1 MSFKETER
9 LEKELEELKQRLSLI
24 QSKQLKISTLKEKNQ
39 HYCCSDVCS
48 TFKSELSIIESK
60 LTELDK
66 LAYKRFPLYAK
77 YFAELDPFDKESFK
91 DFAVRV
97 YNTPK
102 ERARLIKHVSK
113 APKIQTILLRRTLL
127 YDMLKQIKDNNICEC
142 D

>member
-1 MSFKETER
+1 MSFEETER
-9 LEKELEELKQRLSLI
+9 LEKKLEELKKKLSLI
-24 QSKQLKISTLKEKNQ
+24 QSKQQNISSLKENNQ

-48 TFKSELSIIESK
+48 TFKSELSIIESQ
-60 LTELDK
+60 LTEMDK

-77 YFAELDPFDKESFK
+77 YFAEIDPLKGESFK
-91 DFAVRV
+91 DFALRV

-113 APKIQTILLRRTLL
+113 SPKIQTILLRRTLL
-127 YDMLKQIKDNNICEC
+127 HDMLKQIKDNNICGC